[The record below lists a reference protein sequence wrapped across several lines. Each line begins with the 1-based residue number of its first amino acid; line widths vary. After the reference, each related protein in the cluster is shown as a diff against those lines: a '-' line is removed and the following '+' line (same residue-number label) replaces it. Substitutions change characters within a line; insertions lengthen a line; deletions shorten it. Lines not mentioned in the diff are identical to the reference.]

1 MFTSIIGFRNDQKE
15 TIQRLLS
22 EEAKTRRSKNFRS
35 SLQLSVL
42 TWSIEFVTGCL
53 MGIDYSLG
61 LSDGTLYNWM
71 YVYPLIDIS
80 LTGVFIP
87 STYILK
93 SDSFRQFL
101 YSFGWINALR
111 KLVGA
116 KNSGVTPENEG

>member
-1 MFTSIIGFRNDQKE
+1 MFISIFGFRNDQKE

-53 MGIDYSLG
+53 MGIDYGLG

-71 YVYPLIDIS
+71 YVYPLIDITLS
-80 LTGVFIP
+80 GVIIP
-87 STYILK
+87 SAYILK
-93 SDSFRQFL
+93 SESFREFL
-101 YSFGWINALR
+101 YSFGWINAIR
-111 KLVGA
+111 KLLGA
-116 KNSGVTPENEG
+116 KNSRVAPENGI

>member
-1 MFTSIIGFRNDQKE
+1 MLIPIFGFRNAQKE

-53 MGIDYSLG
+53 MAIDYSLG
-61 LSDGTLYNWM
+61 LSDGTFYNWM
-71 YVYPLIDIS
+71 YVYPLIDITLS
-80 LTGVFIP
+80 GVIIP
-87 STYILK
+87 SAYILK
-93 SDSFRQFL
+93 SDSFREFL